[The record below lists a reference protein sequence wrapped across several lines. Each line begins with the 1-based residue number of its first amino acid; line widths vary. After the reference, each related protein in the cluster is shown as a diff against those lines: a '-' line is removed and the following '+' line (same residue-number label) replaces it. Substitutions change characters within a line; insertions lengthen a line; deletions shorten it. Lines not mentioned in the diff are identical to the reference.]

1 MPENGTIF
9 RIFYSKEI
17 RMNVS
22 EVIVKILEKEGIET
36 AFGIPG
42 AGINGLY
49 KYLEKARIAHYL
61 MRHEEAAVH
70 GADGFLLFL
79 F

>member
-1 MPENGTIF
+1 
-9 RIFYSKEI
+9 
-17 RMNVS
+17 MNVS

-49 KYLEKARIAHYL
+49 KYLEKAR
-61 MRHEEAAVH
+61 
-70 GADGFLLFL
+70 
-79 F
+79 